1 VAAGYPLAV
10 DTYAVPQNSSGLL
23 GVHLTWCGPR
33 AWVYAPDGFTVQRRV
48 ARPPSARHC
57 ARLDAVAIDELRRVR
72 EQRLPFGVVMLR
84 DGGWLNDLDDLD
96 PGAEAS
102 HTPTEVFRVDL
113 DTDHRVVEVTVDAKL
128 SFVTALHGGRVVGA
142 AGPEAGPASHR
153 IRAPRL
159 DSVVAHTLDPT
170 SLRVCVDFVEDPTGA
185 PPDDW
190 QGVAPI
196 VTGLTMPFRE
206 LMSALHSD
214 ADEFAEARSRLL
226 PGEDI
231 GADEFARLA
240 AVMRPMLTAAQPPRP
255 SELSLCVREDPA
267 GAADEARALDPL
279 RLMLAHPTWRR
290 VLGFGVF
297 DDDPALV
304 PGDTYEYRVS
314 ATYPAPDVHDE
325 NHGFATVPSGTLLPA
340 EFALGRPRVRVPR
353 PETVGLTP
361 GTPDSGLVRI
371 TRRGIQL
378 DPTRESFW
386 IGPGLDEWS
395 LVVDFDT
402 PVSAVV
408 LELAPGH
415 DLVYSA
421 GAAIGSFL
429 DVDPVPAVPTPRIDF
444 GAPVEQLR
452 LRGKGFLH
460 ALRVPTVADTDK
472 AELAVVTPPVTLV
485 DTPLPAPPLA
495 AWAASLQQP
504 TAAPTSLV
512 PAAEVALRDA
522 LGFTVTWRPAPAF
535 DLTAWPPDLEA
546 AVPLDATVFQIER
559 RVEPTGDWVP
569 VLDDDNQT
577 LGDRGSATREL
588 TLAPGVDLATVFP
601 DDAVLTSGVDLD
613 LHFVDSFDVVDA
625 PLAGAHAAPEPGSL
639 HRYRVR
645 TIDSVGR
652 PSADW
657 RETAPVRL
665 EKHVPPPVPVRVDA
679 RVLVPDAP
687 DLTADERALLGTS
700 DSAVLVRWQWGQDQ
714 RDQDPFATEFR
725 IYAAPPMDSVAGT
738 VTAVTQLSSGQVTS
752 YRVDVQ
758 LDVAIAV
765 DLVAGQRLDA
775 GHPFFIRSH
784 DAGSAIQMVVET
796 RLRPGGVA
804 PVPILGPVSLALP
817 LTPDRTRPPAW
828 GTRQAVV
835 PIDTDPAVTEYEV
848 VLRDLLAVTDTD
860 PAARAWVGVST
871 ADDQGYVADQLAPL
885 DSRPGNESAIVPV
898 QAVARYHGRPE
909 LEIPPPLAPVPR
921 VRTPEPGPDP
931 VHFTLDLTPYLPSAA
946 MTAGRVRTE
955 RVAVAAVL
963 AACRLTDD
971 DHIMAVPVAPPG
983 GDDQSSVESEVEIPI
998 ANPGDRAELAA
1009 QIRSGRSEVD
1019 DRFAVYL
1026 AGRHAYRDRLFAPV
1040 ADALQPPGP
1049 FAETLP
1055 SSTGR
1060 YVYRV
1065 RAADQA
1071 GHVSAGAAT
1080 AAVVVRVPSLRQGAP
1095 PLKLPSSADDPPA
1108 TLRVQVA
1115 PDAELTHLVVFTAP
1129 ITGIGAVATGEI
1141 MRVPNRPDLLP
1152 AGGLFLR
1159 SPEGALLSPTAI
1171 VLDEPPAEGGR
1182 TVLVPVPGDPG
1193 DRTRI
1198 WLATLTADGV
1208 PSPVAGP
1215 YSLVHSAAVPS

>member
-1 VAAGYPLAV
+1 M
-10 DTYAVPQNSSGLL
+10 
-23 GVHLTWCGPR
+23 
-33 AWVYAPDGFTVQRRV
+33 YAPGGFTVQRRV
-48 ARPPSARHC
+48 ARPPSARDC
-57 ARLDAVAIDELRRVR
+57 ERLDAVAIDTLRQVR
-72 EQRLPFGVVMLR
+72 EQVLSFGVVTLR
-84 DGGWLNDLDDLD
+84 DGVWLNDVDDLD
-96 PGAEAS
+96 PGGEAA

-113 DTDHRVVEVTVDAKL
+113 DADHRIVEVTVSAKL
-128 SFVTALHGGRVVGA
+128 SFVVALHDGRVVGA
-142 AGPEAGPASHR
+142 AGPEAGPASYR

-159 DSVVAHTLDPT
+159 DTVVIYTLDPT
-170 SLRVCVDFVEDPTGA
+170 SLLVCVDFIEDPTGA

-190 QGVAPI
+190 HDVAPI
-196 VTGLTMPFRE
+196 VRGLTMPFRE
-206 LMSALHSD
+206 LMPVLQSD
-214 ADEFAEARSRLL
+214 TDELAEARSRLL

-240 AVMRPMLTAAQPPRP
+240 AVVRPMLTAAGPPRP
-255 SELSLCVREDPA
+255 SELALLVREDPA
-267 GAADEARALDPL
+267 ADPDEARALDPV

-290 VLGFGVF
+290 ALGFGLF
-297 DDDPALV
+297 DGDTALV
-304 PGDTYEYRVS
+304 PGETYEYRVS
-314 ATYPAPDVHDE
+314 ATYPAPDVHDTC
-325 NHGFATVPSGTLLPA
+325 HGFATVPSGTLLPA
-340 EFALGRPRVRVPR
+340 DFALGGPRVRVPR
-353 PETVGLTP
+353 PVAVGLTP
-361 GTPDSGLVRI
+361 GTPDDRLVRI
-371 TRRGIQL
+371 TRRGISL

-386 IGPGLDEWS
+386 IGPGLDDWS
-395 LVVDFDT
+395 LVVDFAT
-402 PVSAVV
+402 PVTAVV

-415 DLVYSA
+415 DLAYSA
-421 GAAIGSFL
+421 GAVISSFL
-429 DVDPVPAVPTPRIDF
+429 DVDPVPSGPTPRLDF

-472 AELAVVTPPVTLV
+472 AELAVVVPPVTLV
-485 DTPLPAPPLA
+485 DTPLPTAPLA
-495 AWAASLQQP
+495 ASAASLQQA

-512 PAAEVALRDA
+512 PGPEVAHRDA

-535 DLTAWPPDLEA
+535 ALTAWPPDLDA
-546 AVPLDATVFQIER
+546 SVPLDASVFQIER

-577 LGDRGSATREL
+577 LGDRGGAIREL
-588 TLAPGVDLATVFP
+588 VLAPGTDLATVFP
-601 DDAVLTSGVDLD
+601 DNAVHTSGTDLD
-613 LHFVDSFDVVDA
+613 MHFVDSFGVVDGPA
-625 PLAGAHAAPEPGSL
+625 AGSEAAPEPGSL

-652 PSADW
+652 PSANW

-700 DSAVLVRWQWGQDQ
+700 DSAVVLRWEWGQDQ
-714 RDQDPFATEFR
+714 RDQDPFASEFR
-725 IYAAPPMDSVAGT
+725 VYAAPPMDTVAGN
-738 VTAVTQLSSGQVTS
+738 VSAVTLLSSGQVTS
-752 YRVDVQ
+752 YRVHLQ
-758 LDVAIAV
+758 LDRAIAS
-765 DLVAGQRLDA
+765 DIVAGQRLDA

-804 PVPILGPVSLALP
+804 PVPVTGPVSLALP

-835 PIDTDPAVTEYEV
+835 PIHTDPADTAYEV
-848 VLRDLLAVTDTD
+848 VLRDLVTATD
-860 PAARAWVGVST
+860 AEPVTTAWVGVSA
-871 ADDQGYVADQLAPL
+871 ADDQEYVADQLAPL
-885 DSRPGNESAIVPV
+885 DTRPGNESAIVPV
-898 QAVARYHGRPE
+898 QATARYHGRPE
-909 LEIPPPLAPVPR
+909 LEIPPPLASVPR
-921 VRTPEPGPDP
+921 VRTPEPGPEP
-931 VHFTLDLTPYLPSAA
+931 VHFTLDLTPFLPPAA
-946 MTAGRVRTE
+946 VAGGRVRTE
-955 RVAVAAVL
+955 RVAVATVL

-971 DHIMAVPVAPPG
+971 DRIFAIPVAPPG
-983 GDDQSSVESEVEIPI
+983 GDDSTGEPDVEIPI
-998 ANPGDRAELAA
+998 ANPDDRAELAA
-1009 QIRSGRSEVD
+1009 QIRSSRAEVD

-1026 AGRHAYRDRLFAPV
+1026 AGHHAYRDRLFVPV

-1080 AAVVVRVPSLRQGAP
+1080 AAVVVRVPSLQQGTP
-1095 PLKLPSSADDPPA
+1095 PLKLPSAPDDPPA
-1108 TLRVQVA
+1108 TLRVQIA
-1115 PDAELTHLVVFTAP
+1115 PDAALTHLIVFTAP

-1159 SPEGALLSPTAI
+1159 SPEGAMLTPTAI
-1171 VLDEPPAEGGR
+1171 ALDDPPADGAR
-1182 TVLVPVPGDPG
+1182 TMLVPVPGDPG

-1198 WLATLTADGV
+1198 WLATLTADGI

-1215 YSLVHSAAVPS
+1215 YSFVHPAAVPS